1 MPIVK
6 TTRLC
11 AISSAATDCEV
22 QTVSKNI
29 YKSYPEG
36 YQKLAKDI
44 IPWYFRP
51 MKDMLMRLLLT
62 ILTDG

>member
-1 MPIVK
+1 MK
-6 TTRLC
+6 R
-11 AISSAATDCEV
+11 TDY
-22 QTVSKNI
+22 T
-29 YKSYPEG
+29 SYPEG

-51 MKDMLMRLLLT
+51 MKKMLMRLLLT

>member
-1 MPIVK
+1 M
-6 TTRLC
+6 
-11 AISSAATDCEV
+11 
-22 QTVSKNI
+22 SKNV

-36 YQKLAKDI
+36 YRKLAKDI

>member
-1 MPIVK
+1 M
-6 TTRLC
+6 
-11 AISSAATDCEV
+11 E
-22 QTVSKNI
+22 KNQ
-29 YKSYPEG
+29 YTSYPEG
-36 YQKLAKDI
+36 YNKLTRDI